1 MLFILF
7 WILFAIFPIILS
19 AFSALKNNT
28 SMFDE
33 SNNSGTYLWFLFA
46 TIPIGFFG
54 LIVNWIVRSI

>member
-7 WILFAIFPIILS
+7 WVLFAIFPIMLS

-33 SNNSGTYLWFLFA
+33 SKNSGTYLWFLMV
-46 TIPIGFFG
+46 TIPIGFIG
-54 LIVNWIVRSI
+54 LIISLIIK